1 MSKSSYLIIKKSLR
15 YSFAIVTGISTLT
28 SLWGYTIR
36 DIDDSLAWWQC
47 LSMMLMMILVF
58 TLLLA
63 LVFQWLQHKGYKT
76 TINGKSVEIKIGDIF
91 DEEGWKVIPFNER
104 FDIQVDD
111 IVIAHSSLNGR
122 MIDNVDNID
131 ELKNTILNASL
142 DNSPL
147 RFQEVEGFRIY
158 PLGRIITYQDFL
170 LMAFSHFDDQNRA
183 YIVNGEYEQIL
194 IRMWSEIRRVYAMK
208 KITIPLL
215 GAGITDI
222 IGTSEKNYTGLLKC
236 ILCTFRNS
244 KFQPD
249 KGITIILTKD
259 AIKNINM
266 NEIREEF

>member
-1 MSKSSYLIIKKSLR
+1 MLQGNLHVCPQICN
-15 YSFAIVTGISTLT
+15 
-28 SLWGYTIR
+28 
-36 DIDDSLAWWQC
+36 QC
-47 LSMMLMMILVF
+47 V
-58 TLLLA
+58 
-63 LVFQWLQHKGYKT
+63 V
-76 TINGKSVEIKIGDIF
+76 SVSVYFHAD
-91 DEEGWKVIPFNER
+91 R
-104 FDIQVDD
+104 RQ
-111 IVIAHSSLNGR
+111 
-122 MIDNVDNID
+122 
-131 ELKNTILNASL
+131 
-142 DNSPL
+142 
-147 RFQEVEGFRIY
+147 
-158 PLGRIITYQDFL
+158 
-170 LMAFSHFDDQNRA
+170 AFSHFDDQNRA